1 MDDRFYLQLNLVN
14 IITVFLMWLIIAVA
28 LGFAIKLYNGKGQD
42 TASA

>member
-28 LGFAIKLYNGKGQD
+28 LGFAINLYNGKGRD